1 MPENLFAET
10 EIRKLSEAYCVL
22 HKLPITRRF
31 TDAELADATARIG
44 RALDF
49 QQPLE
54 LSDLSPH
61 CKVRD
66 A

>member
-1 MPENLFAET
+1 MPQFDLEDTLAKVT
-10 EIRKLSEAYCVL
+10 EAYLV
-22 HKLPITRRF
+22 HEGIAFKRRF
-31 TDAELADATARIG
+31 TDAELADATARVG
-44 RALDF
+44 EALEA
-49 QQPLE
+49 QKPLE